1 IRLAGT
7 WKQYSKKAM
16 PQLAMMTFQRAS
28 LRYFRW
34 PYHAK
39 VMKIFE
45 MVRSRMVRTNPPR
58 ERDAAIERAGKLQ
71 SSRNAGRPETAN
83 TKFFVHN
90 FVINQPI
97 ASTEKGMP
105 AEAAFPANGVHLWAE
120 NGESINVRPLRSTP
134 FTNK

>member
-58 ERDAAIERAGKLQ
+58 ERDAAIERAGKMQ

-83 TKFFVHN
+83 INCFVHN
-90 FVINQPI
+90 FLINQPI
-97 ASTEKGMP
+97 ASTEKAMP
-105 AEAAFPANGVHLWAE
+105 AEAAFPANGVHLWAGNE
-120 NGESINVRPLRSTP
+120 QVQPFDFLRALP
-134 FTNK
+134 FG